1 MKIRTLFVFAL
12 AATAGIAASA
22 QSPSLATE
30 GAAWWSHVQYLAD
43 DALEGRNVGTPGFEK
58 AVQYVESQYQKIGLK
73 PAGNNGYRQ
82 TVELDSRTLVAEDT
96 KLALVRDGKEEPLAV
111 GQDATLNARGEL
123 NGTIDAP
130 MVFVGYGLSIPEAGW
145 DDFAGL
151 NLKGKVAVYVNA
163 FPPVKVS
170 DNVRSHVNSA
180 DERWVALKRAGAIGV
195 ATIAA
200 PRAGGAGNR
209 GGAAPGASPTPS
221 PTPTPTPT
229 ASTSPTPSPTP
240 AAGAGRG
247 AAGGTGRGGPAP
259 VIAIYER
266 DVNPEAGQVIAMSLT
281 ARGAGAIFGGTG
293 HTLTEMNELV
303 TAQKPLPRF
312 DLPVT
317 LRAKAT
323 LKRDVIPSANV
334 VGMIEGSDPVLKNEY
349 VIMSAHLDHTGVGRA
364 INGDAIFN
372 GAMDDASGVASL
384 IETARLL
391 KTSGVQIKRSVLFVA
406 VTAEEKGLLGSL
418 YFASRPTVPFKQIV
432 ADINLDMFLP
442 LYPLK
447 FLEVQGLT
455 ESSLGET
462 VRAAAKS
469 QGVEVQTDREPE
481 QNRFIRSDQYS
492 FIQKGVPALAFKFG
506 YEFGSP
512 EETIRK
518 NWVRDV
524 YHKVNDDVSQ
534 PVDKEAAALFNRVI
548 MTLLQN
554 VANETARPK
563 WNEESFFKR
572 FAR

>member
-1 MKIRTLFVFAL
+1 MKNARTALVFAL
-12 AATAGIAASA
+12 AATSGLIGAA
-22 QSPSLATE
+22 QSPTLATE
-30 GAAWWSHVQYLAD
+30 GNAWWAHIQYLAD

-58 AVQYVESQYQKIGLK
+58 AVAYVESQFQKIGLK
-73 PAGNNGYRQ
+73 PAGINGYRQ
-82 TVELDSRTLVAEDT
+82 PVQLDSRTLVAADT
-96 KLALVRDGKEEPLAV
+96 ALALVRDGQEQPLAV
-111 GQDATLNARGEL
+111 GQDASLNARGEL

-151 NLKGKVAVYVNA
+151 DLKGKVAVYVNA
-163 FPPVKVS
+163 FPPVKVT

-180 DERWVALKRAGAIGV
+180 DERWVSLKRAGAIGV
-195 ATIAA
+195 ATIAP
-200 PRAGGAGNR
+200 PRGGGGGNR
-209 GGAAPGASPTPS
+209 GGAAAASPS

-229 ASTSPTPSPTP
+229 PAASASPTPTGSPAPGRGTGG
-240 AAGAGRG
+240 AGATGRG
-247 AAGGTGRGGPAP
+247 AAP
-259 VIAIYER
+259 VIALYER
-266 DVNPEAGQVIAMSLT
+266 EVNPEAGQVIAMSLT
-281 ARGAGAIFGGTG
+281 ARGAAAVLAGTG
-293 HTLTEMNELV
+293 HTLEEINGLV
-303 TAQKPLPRF
+303 TATKPLPRF
-312 DLPVT
+312 ELPGK

-323 LKRDVIPSANV
+323 LKREIIPSTNV

-364 INGDAIFN
+364 VNGDSIFN
-372 GAMDDASGVASL
+372 GAMDDASGVASV

-391 KTSGVQIKRSVLFVA
+391 KESGVKTKRSVIFLA
-406 VTAEEKGLLGSL
+406 ETAEEKGLLGSL
-418 YFASRPTVPFKQIV
+418 YYATKPTVPFKQIV

-462 VRAAAKS
+462 VRAAAKT

-492 FIQKGVPALAFKFG
+492 YIQKGVPALAFKFG

-512 EETIRK
+512 QETMRK

-524 YHKVNDDVSQ
+524 YHKVNDDTSQ

-554 VANETARPK
+554 VANDTKRPT
-563 WNEESFFKR
+563 WNNDSFFKR
-572 FAR
+572 FAK